1 MTPETPSRDP
11 LLKTTKNE
19 EPPNA
24 HPTLRV
30 QVSDFLPMTLHQLQ
44 AEEIQND
51 LIRKMSPA
59 RRLETALSLYKAA
72 WDIKKS
78 GLRSLHPDWT
88 EAALEARTR
97 RVFVTGYAGD

>member
-1 MTPETPSRDP
+1 MPDHLT
-11 LLKTTKNE
+11 N
-19 EPPNA
+19 
-24 HPTLRV
+24 
-30 QVSDFLPMTLHQLQ
+30 

-59 RRLETALSLYKAA
+59 RRLETALSLYRTA

-78 GLRSLHPDWT
+78 GLRSMHPDWT

-97 RVFVTGYAGD
+97 RIFVTGYAGD